1 MINLLH
7 GDCLEQMK
15 KLEEQNEYL
24 RREFIRMSK
33 GRTMYEAERLK
44 YKTLSSQLN
53 QKLKEL
59 D

>member
-33 GRTMYEAERLK
+33 GRTMYESERLK